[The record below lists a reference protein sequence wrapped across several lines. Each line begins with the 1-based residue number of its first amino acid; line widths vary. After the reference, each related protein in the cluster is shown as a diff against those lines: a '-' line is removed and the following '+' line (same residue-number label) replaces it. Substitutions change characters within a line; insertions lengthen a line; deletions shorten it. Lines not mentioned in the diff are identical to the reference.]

1 MTHTHDTCTRNLS
14 YLSPVCLQV
23 QFMCEYIFSKR
34 ANIFYGITFYDKK
47 WIISYWQYLR
57 MSHIEHTPCAISSL
71 INTWHSSAYCL
82 SGRCTVNCCLQRNIY
97 LIRKHVAKIFHSNST
112 WMSHKKKGQ
121 LAIRKCGYE
130 GHHRPL
136 QVFGF
141 LKQSIF
147 HIMSHSFDANP
158 KS

>member
-47 WIISYWQYLR
+47 WIISYWHYLR

-71 INTWHSSAYCL
+71 INTWHSSANCL

-112 WMSHKKKGQ
+112 WMSHKKKRSTRNKEVWLWRSPQ
-121 LAIRKCGYE
+121 AASSIWL
-130 GHHRPL
+130 
-136 QVFGF
+136 
-141 LKQSIF
+141 LKTIHFSY
-147 HIMSHSFDANP
+147 NVTLLWC
-158 KS
+158 

>member
-1 MTHTHDTCTRNLS
+1 
-14 YLSPVCLQV
+14 
-23 QFMCEYIFSKR
+23 
-34 ANIFYGITFYDKK
+34 
-47 WIISYWQYLR
+47 

-71 INTWHSSAYCL
+71 INTWHSSANCL
-82 SGRCTVNCCLQRNIY
+82 SGRCTVNCWDTTEKYI
-97 LIRKHVAKIFHSNST
+97 SNSQARGQNIPFKL
-112 WMSHKKKGQ
+112 HLNEPQKKNGQ
-121 LAIRKCGYE
+121 LTIRKCGYE